1 MLNFKL
7 NNNFFK
13 IILKMVFNLVNMI
26 KKTFIIRMFFFNFL
40 LKFKNKWVLFIQ
52 RLDDGMLRFKKKN

>member
-1 MLNFKL
+1 
-7 NNNFFK
+7 
-13 IILKMVFNLVNMI
+13 MVFNLVNMI

-52 RLDDGMLRFKKKN
+52 RLDDGMLRFKKKNKIKTQNSFFNQFQYPT

>member
-13 IILKMVFNLVNMI
+13 NYTMVFNLVNMI